1 MEYSKI
7 VKLED
12 STWLILLLFAFYF
25 LQNCYK
31 AKDKKAILISTKLQ
45 FTNKLICN
53 NNTIY
58 WSSSA
63 KQYINALKPSW
74 YTRTHMTIK
83 QEHKN
88 IRKLDKLA
96 T

>member
-1 MEYSKI
+1 M
-7 VKLED
+7 KLKD

-25 LQNCYK
+25 LQTCNK

-45 FTNKLICN
+45 FTNKHIICN

-63 KQYINALKPSW
+63 SNISMPKSLPDIL
-74 YTRTHMTIK
+74 
-83 QEHKN
+83 EHIWLESK
-88 IRKLDKLA
+88 KKKTLDKLA